1 MEARGAVL
9 FRIGD
14 ALQLSEGQLQIIVDH
29 GILIAVDLLYLTPRV
44 FEAPLNFDGIV
55 GIARMQANAQ
65 VLKAGRQ
72 NKYCLLYTS
81 RCV

>member
-9 FRIGD
+9 FRTGD

-65 VLKAGRQ
+65 VLKE
-72 NKYCLLYTS
+72 
-81 RCV
+81 